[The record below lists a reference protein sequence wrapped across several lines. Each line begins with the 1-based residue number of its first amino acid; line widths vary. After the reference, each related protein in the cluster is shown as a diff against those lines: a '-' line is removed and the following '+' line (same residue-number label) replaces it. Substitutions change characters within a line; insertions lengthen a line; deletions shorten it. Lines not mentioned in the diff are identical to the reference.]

1 MRRHHRYSRRR
12 LCSHAARA
20 PARQTTRSIAGD
32 VRTCVIAAVLG
43 GAGTPYSLP
52 PSPRRA
58 AADPA
63 CAGHFFSPRTMP
75 RGWRADQRSL
85 RSVHA
90 QFPMRSA
97 FRRAIAASSL
107 TAQGRALPTERF
119 APPRLR
125 ARGAFR
131 VNRSFR
137 SLRFRSASAVS
148 QLLAGPHS
156 GAGRCPGA
164 ARVRGLR
171 APPAGAAQPSGEPVR
186 PGRGQLW
193 RISATAPIPLAPS
206 WQRPAKTPSAEQGK
220 EYIPENCAIIGL

>member
-1 MRRHHRYSRRR
+1 MRRHHRYSGRR

-32 VRTCVIAAVLG
+32 VRTCVIAPVLG

-63 CAGHFFSPRTMP
+63 CAGHFISPRTMP

-164 ARVRGLR
+164 ARVRGYEPRPR
-171 APPAGAAQPSGEPVR
+171 APRS
-186 PGRGQLW
+186 
-193 RISATAPIPLAPS
+193 
-206 WQRPAKTPSAEQGK
+206 RPANRSGPGGASCGASPPRPRSRLLRLGSVPRRRPRPSKARNIYQK
-220 EYIPENCAIIGL
+220 IAR